1 MDAQFQNSSLRTLD
15 GSHVYFFRM
24 IDESPGDGFNQFLH
38 RAPLQRTF
46 AKFQREPG
54 NRRPGQERV
63 HRKTSTNKTQRTK
76 TNCKN
81 FVANNFSLLRLQ
93 TDQLQ
98 LSEICLQQK
107 NQSAKNQNLQ
117 SNWLEGP
124 ACANRSAKGEQL
136 RDFLLTNEAAHG
148 VAGLCADS
156 EPVLDAVGVE
166 LDLGGLFERVVG
178 AHQFANAAIARA
190 GALDHDDAIER
201 SLLLANPRQTNR
213 QQSNSS

>member
-63 HRKTSTNKTQRTK
+63 HRKTSTNKTSTCENERRK
-76 TNCKN
+76 LCS
-81 FVANNFSLLRLQ
+81 NNLSLLRLQ

-98 LSEICLQQK
+98 LREFFLHQK
-107 NQSAKNQNLQ
+107 IGGRKN
-117 SNWLEGP
+117 
-124 ACANRSAKGEQL
+124 
-136 RDFLLTNEAAHG
+136 
-148 VAGLCADS
+148 
-156 EPVLDAVGVE
+156 
-166 LDLGGLFERVVG
+166 
-178 AHQFANAAIARA
+178 
-190 GALDHDDAIER
+190 
-201 SLLLANPRQTNR
+201 
-213 QQSNSS
+213 